1 MVEKIVTQPEQRCDD
16 KFYKLGREGLLL
28 LKAFG
33 FDNDA
38 NKAKYR
44 KALELIIPNLFKS
57 RQSPNKWS
65 SDEYVFYAKYSSTNT
80 YNTRKRESNS
90 TEMNKM
96 TETNGRNDEMNRM
109 DEKKRKLHN
118 LIMILQEE

>member
-57 RQSPNKWS
+57 RQSPNKGS

-80 YNTRKRESNS
+80 YNMRKRESNS